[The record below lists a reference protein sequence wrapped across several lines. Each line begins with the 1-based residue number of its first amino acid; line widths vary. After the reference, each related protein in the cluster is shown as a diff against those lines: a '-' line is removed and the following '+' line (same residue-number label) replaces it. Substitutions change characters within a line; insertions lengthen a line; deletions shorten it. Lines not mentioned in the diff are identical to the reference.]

1 MTDGSLADS
10 GLLTGNCDNLNN
22 LLKGKGRRCAGA
34 RFVAEDGFDTLPENC
49 VTDLLVL
56 AKSQ

>member
-22 LLKGKGRRCAGA
+22 LLKGKGRRYAGA
-34 RFVAEDGFDTLPENC
+34 RFVVEDG
-49 VTDLLVL
+49 
-56 AKSQ
+56 

>member
-22 LLKGKGRRCAGA
+22 LLKGKKVCR
-34 RFVAEDGFDTLPENC
+34 
-49 VTDLLVL
+49 
-56 AKSQ
+56 